1 MSARRPL
8 LESSYRIEIDRTV
21 CDAYGTCAERL
32 PELITLDEW
41 GYPIIAPGNV
51 PEVLLSHAR
60 QAVESCP
67 IVALRLAKA
76 PKPEA
81 VQAAAA
87 AGTFGFGPLREPR
100 PDRQEG
106 VPPWPPR
113 PAQNEPRRSMP
124 RKR

>member
-1 MSARRPL
+1 MNARRPFL
-8 LESSYRIEIDRTV
+8 DSGHRVEIDRTV
-21 CDAYGTCAERL
+21 CDAYGTCAELL

-51 PEVLLSHAR
+51 PELLMSHAR

-67 IVALRLAKA
+67 IVALRLARVPA
-76 PKPEA
+76 PQPDLRPED
-81 VQAAAA
+81 
-87 AGTFGFGPLREPR
+87 R
-100 PDRQEG
+100 PDRQVG

-113 PAQNEPRRSMP
+113 PAQQQPRKSMP